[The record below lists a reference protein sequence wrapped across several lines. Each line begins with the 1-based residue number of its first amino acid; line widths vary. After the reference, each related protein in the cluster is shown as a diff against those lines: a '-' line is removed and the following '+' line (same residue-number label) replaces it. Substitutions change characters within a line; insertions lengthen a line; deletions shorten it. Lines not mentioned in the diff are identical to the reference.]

1 MALANAY
8 KHNETFMYIG
18 YVGFQGFRF
27 NVETLN
33 TTLAR
38 EFVSTPALIVVLQQ
52 CINTLSHLV
61 LQRCYKPYN
70 AVTTRLQYE
79 YMMGQRQERN
89 YN

>member
-1 MALANAY
+1 
-8 KHNETFMYIG
+8 MYH
-18 YVGFQGFRF
+18 QGFRF

-61 LQRCYKPYN
+61 LQRCYN